1 MSAGELRSRLEAW
14 ADEEVRHAEKILE
27 TAKNVKS
34 PLVRAVLTAVA
45 MDSQKHR
52 ALLLEAVRLVEG
64 KGEGPAIAEAD
75 ESLARIRE
83 HVEVEE
89 EALRF
94 FEAAVRDPAV
104 AQDPQLSFILKLILR
119 DEAFH
124 HVMLHDLYQALVRG
138 RLLGHGE
145 EWEELYRELDKH
157 L

>member
-1 MSAGELRSRLEAW
+1 LSAGELRSRLEAW
-14 ADEEVRHAEKILE
+14 ADEEARHAEKILE

-64 KGEGPAIAEAD
+64 KGEGPAIAEAE

-104 AQDPQLSFILKLILR
+104 AQDPQLSFILRLILR

-124 HVMLHDLYQALVRG
+124 HVILHDLYQALVRG
-138 RLLGHGE
+138 RLLGQGE
-145 EWEELYRELDKH
+145 EWEELYRELDRY

>member
-1 MSAGELRSRLEAW
+1 MSTGELKSRLEAW
-14 ADEEVRHAEKILE
+14 ADVEVRHAEKILE

-52 ALLLEAVRLVEG
+52 ALLLEAARLVEG
-64 KGEGPAIAEAD
+64 KGEGPAIAEAE
-75 ESLARIRE
+75 ESLTRIRE

-89 EALRF
+89 EAVRF

-104 AQDPQLSFILKLILR
+104 AQDPQLSFIVRLILR

-124 HVMLHDLYQALVRG
+124 HVILHDLYQALVRG
-138 RLLGHGE
+138 RLLGQGE
-145 EWEELYRELDKH
+145 EWEELYRELDKY

>member
-1 MSAGELRSRLEAW
+1 LSR
-14 ADEEVRHAEKILE
+14 
-27 TAKNVKS
+27 AKA
-34 PLVRAVLTAVA
+34 R
-45 MDSQKHR
+45 
-52 ALLLEAVRLVEG
+52 
-64 KGEGPAIAEAD
+64 GPAIAEAE

-104 AQDPQLSFILKLILR
+104 AQDPQLSFILRLILR

-138 RLLGHGE
+138 RLLGQGE